1 MFICNLQAHKI
12 DDTMIVTSTRLITP
26 LSRQKRVC
34 PRYFSTSGGGRSSAG
49 QLIAFTVAV
58 GAAFGITKVISNSIQ
73 TTEDEEIVHPE
84 ITNRVFF
91 DISINDKPEG
101 RIVFGLFGGVVPRT
115 AINFQKLCEGSETNP
130 TTGQKLAY
138 EGSSFHRIIPRFML
152 QGGDFT
158 NHNGTGGMSIYGH
171 KFEDENFK
179 IRHSAPGLLSM
190 ANSGRNSNSSQFFIT
205 TVPTPHLDGKHVVFG
220 KVVQGYDIVKKIESY
235 GSMSGTP
242 KARIVITKAGIIQG
256 E

>member
-1 MFICNLQAHKI
+1 
-12 DDTMIVTSTRLITP
+12 MITTTARLITP
-26 LSRQKRVC
+26 LSRQKHSCVRK
-34 PRYFSTSGGGRSSAG
+34 FSSPGSGRSSVG
-49 QLIAFTVAV
+49 QLFAFAVAV

-73 TTEDEEIVHPE
+73 TTKDEEVVDPE
-84 ITNRVFF
+84 ITKRVFF
-91 DISINDKPEG
+91 DVSINDKPEG

-115 AINFQKLCEGSETNP
+115 AINFQKLCEGSEKNHG
-130 TTGQKLAY
+130 TGQRLAY
-138 EGSSFHRIIPRFML
+138 EGSSFHRIIPRFMI

-158 NHNGTGGMSIYGH
+158 HHNGTGGMSIYGH

-220 KVVQGYDIVKKIESY
+220 KVVEGYDIVKKIESY
-235 GSMSGTP
+235 GSMSGAP
-242 KARIVITKAGIIQG
+242 RARITITKAGFIQD

>member
-1 MFICNLQAHKI
+1 
-12 DDTMIVTSTRLITP
+12 MITTTARLITP
-26 LSRQKRVC
+26 LSRQKHSHVRK
-34 PRYFSTSGGGRSSAG
+34 FSSSRGGKSSVG
-49 QLIAFTVAV
+49 QLFAFTVAV
-58 GAAFGITKVISNSIQ
+58 GAAFGITKVIGNSIQ
-73 TTEDEEIVHPE
+73 SVEDEEIVDPE
-84 ITNRVFF
+84 ITKRVFF

-115 AINFQKLCEGSETNP
+115 AINFQKLCEGSEKNHG
-130 TTGQKLAY
+130 TGQRLAY

-158 NHNGTGGMSIYGH
+158 HHNGTGGMSIYGH

-179 IRHSAPGLLSM
+179 VRHSAPGLLSM
-190 ANSGRNSNSSQFFIT
+190 ANSGRNTNSSQFFIT

-220 KVVQGYDIVKKIESY
+220 KVVEGYDIVKKIESY
-235 GSMSGTP
+235 GSMSGAP
-242 KARIVITKAGIIQG
+242 RARITITKAGIIQD